1 LQIFQNGGWIRKWKS
16 IVNRGKVRR
25 TAGQLLIS
33 GQRLFHLFVSF
44 LKLFLKEQIE
54 LIHGKGGTGGFLDEP
69 GIILPP
75 VGLLGKSSPRASG
88 VGKLFQPVCEG
99 LPGGQDGF

>member
-1 LQIFQNGGWIRKWKS
+1 MER
-16 IVNRGKVRR
+16 
-25 TAGQLLIS
+25 
-33 GQRLFHLFVSF
+33 
-44 LKLFLKEQIE
+44 
-54 LIHGKGGTGGFLDEP
+54 GGTGGFLDEP